1 MGLDISVRRVESI
14 EFGVLS
20 PEDIIAMSVCKI
32 EHPET
37 MESGVPKE
45 GGLVDLRLGTSERG
59 FLCST
64 CGHRSDKCAG
74 HFGYIEL
81 AKPVFH
87 IGYISKI
94 KKVLESVCFFC
105 SKLRVEK
112 NSLHSPKPKTQKE
125 RKRRLNYIW
134 NLSKNRAVCMGE
146 TVINEE
152 NTEERLRTGCENRQP
167 TIRKEGLHL
176 LAFQKGEESS
186 EGKTV
191 LSAEKVL
198 EILKRIPD
206 DDIEALGFD
215 LEKSRPEWMVIRIL
229 PVPPPQV
236 RPSIVMEGSLRCED
250 DLTHKLAD
258 IIKASN
264 NLKRYEQEGVAGH
277 IIRDYEQLL
286 QFHIA
291 TLMNND
297 ISGQPQSLQKNG
309 RPLKSI
315 RARLRGKE
323 GRVRGNLMG
332 KRVDFSARTVI
343 TADPNISMNEVG
355 VPEEIAKMLTF
366 PERVTAYNIDKL
378 TGLVHRGSY
387 KHPGAN
393 YVVRDDGQKIDL
405 RFHKGE
411 VNLQEGYV
419 VERHLCNGDI
429 VLFNRQPSLH
439 KMSMMAHR
447 ARVMKYSTFRL
458 NLSVTAPY
466 NADFDGDEMN
476 LHLPQSIPAQTE
488 LKELA
493 LVEKNIVSPQSNK
506 PVMGIVQDTLIGVYK
521 LTRRDLFLTKGQ
533 MMQLFYAI
541 NSSKGFVKPAILRPA
556 VLYTGKQVFSC
567 TLPDVTYSG
576 LHSEHNHGAKHIGN
590 PMDTEVIIKNGELLA
605 GIVCKKTVGTAS
617 GGLIH
622 VIANDFPRSV
632 CINFIDA
639 LQRAICTWLM
649 LYETFSVGI
658 GDTVADPSSMDS
670 IKEAIERAKCDVN
683 EIIKGA
689 EENKLERLPGMSM
702 RESFETAVTLALNK
716 ARDTSGTSTQ
726 KNLRSQNNIKQMV
739 VSGSKGSYINIS
751 QMSACVGQQSVE
763 GKRILNGFRD
773 RSLPH
778 FTKDDYTAEARGFVS
793 SSYVAGLSPAEFFFH
808 AMGGREG
815 LIDTAVKTAETGY
828 IQRRL
833 IKALEDA
840 QIRHDKS
847 VRDGEGHIIQCAYG
861 GDCFDATFVEMQSI
875 SLYCSQEEFDR
886 LYVIDYSA
894 LSEYYLS
901 PSLLGALRSGR
912 TKALITAEIKMLQE
926 EARSLKAMYKEKR
939 KPLPVPLG
947 RILRVASEMT
957 PAMLASEMG
966 SAVIKVPTG
975 EALYQPSSLVEG
987 SGWKEEDLHPERI
1000 VRIRE
1005 ALEKELQDSISPVQ
1019 EISELAFALFRSHLR
1034 GYITIKRILCEYR
1047 LSSQAFAW
1055 AIDKIRVSF
1064 FKSIVA
1070 AGEMVGTLAAQSIGE
1085 PATQMT
1091 LNTFHLAGVAST
1103 VTRGVPR
1110 LKEIINAAQTIKTP
1124 SLTIYLREDIRHTIE
1139 GAKRAQQ
1146 EIERC
1151 FLKDIL
1157 IKSEIIYDPTMKAIK
1172 ADADFIFAYGILDPN
1187 VYSPESPWTLRLE
1200 LNRSAMVDRGIG
1212 LEQVAHAIENKM
1224 QFRCLRSDENSSEQ
1238 IIRCLLPDSE
1248 DILRKLEA
1256 FISSIMIKGL
1266 PQIKRIFINE
1276 VGTGTEKEY
1285 ILQTEGVGIQEV
1297 LAHPL
1302 VDPTRTSSNDPLEM
1316 GRILGIEAART
1327 SILNEIRSVIESD
1340 GSYVNFRHLSI
1351 LADIMTQRGFIAGI
1365 TRHGTNRGESGVL
1378 MRCSFEETVEILLEA
1393 AAVAEI
1399 DRCKGV
1405 VESVMLGKVAAIGT
1419 GTTDLLVDT
1428 ESVKIGAMAMEKYD
1442 LEDEES
1448 AEGATPDEQ
1457 IMSQPSCGYSTSTEH
1472 SPGGSRS
1479 PGVGYW
1485 SAGSSPGYGMFPD
1498 TLQFPGAYSPSSPVL
1513 SNRSPTE
1520 FSDGYRMSPLY
1531 GSGATGRLD
1540 QERSPDI
1547 SNMYTPTTPRIPLGT
1562 QNRMGRMGEMGMG
1575 LSSPSAQKLFT
1586 PATPWHRPAKEER
1599 GIYRTKEE
1607 EKEGDYIP
1615 NNTDDSSDSNSD
1627 SDIDNDRYA

>member
-1 MGLDISVRRVESI
+1 MGLDISIRRVESI
-14 EFGVLS
+14 EFGILS

-32 EHPET
+32 EYPET

-64 CGHRSDKCAG
+64 CGHRSDSCVG

-87 IGYISKI
+87 IGYIGKI
-94 KKVLESVCFFC
+94 KKVLECVCFFC

-112 NSLHSPKPKTQKE
+112 SALSSPKPRTQKE
-125 RKRRLNYIW
+125 RKRRLNQVW
-134 NLSKNRAVCMGE
+134 NLAKNRAVCMGE
-146 TVINEE
+146 MIKNEE
-152 NTEERLRTGCENRQP
+152 NPEEHVRTGCENRQP

-176 LAFQKGEESS
+176 LAFQKGDESS

-198 EILKRIPD
+198 EILKRIPEE
-206 DDIEALGFD
+206 DIEALGFD
-215 LEKSRPEWMVIRIL
+215 LEKARPEWMVIRVL

-291 TLMNND
+291 TLINND

-366 PERVTAYNIDKL
+366 PERATEYNIDQL
-378 TGLVHRGSY
+378 TRLVHRGPY
-387 KHPGAN
+387 NHPGAN
-393 YVVRDDGQKIDL
+393 YIIRDDGQKIDL

-411 VNLQEGYV
+411 VNLQVGYV
-419 VERHLCNGDI
+419 VERHLKNGDT

-476 LHLPQSIPAQTE
+476 LHLPQSIPAQAE

-506 PVMGIVQDTLIGVYK
+506 PVMGIVQDTLMGVYK
-521 LTRRDLFLTKGQ
+521 LTRRDLFLTKPQ
-533 MMQLFYAI
+533 VMHLLYAI
-541 NSSKGFVKPAILRPA
+541 DNEKSQIKPAILRPA
-556 VLYTGKQVFSC
+556 VLYTGKQIFSA
-567 TLPDVTYSG
+567 TLPDVTYTG
-576 LHSEHNHGAKHIGN
+576 LHSEHQHGKKHVGN
-590 PMDTEVIIKNGELLA
+590 PMDSEVLIKSGELLA
-605 GIVCKKTVGTAS
+605 GIICKKTVGTAS

-622 VIANDFPRSV
+622 VIANDFPRDV
-632 CINFIDA
+632 CVSFIDA
-639 LQRAICTWLM
+639 LQRAISAWLM
-649 LYETFSVGI
+649 AYETFSVGI
-658 GDTVADPSSMDS
+658 GDTIADPSSMDS
-670 IKEAIERAKCDVN
+670 IKEAIERAKGEVR
-683 EIIKGA
+683 EIIEKA
-689 EENKLERLPGMSM
+689 ETDNLERLPGMSM
-702 RESFETAVTLALNK
+702 QESFEAAVTLALNK

-726 KNLRSQNNIKQMV
+726 KSLRSQNNIKQMV

-751 QMSACVGQQSVE
+751 QMSACVGQQSIE
-763 GKRILNGFRD
+763 GKRILHGFRD

-778 FTKDDYTAEARGFVS
+778 FTKDDCTAEARGFVS
-793 SSYVAGLSPAEFFFH
+793 SSYVAGLSPVEFFFH

-847 VRDGEGHIIQCAYG
+847 VRDGEGHVVQCAYG
-861 GDCFDATFVEMQSI
+861 GDCFDATFVEMQAL
-875 SLYCSQEEFDR
+875 SLFCSPAEFDR

-894 LSEYYLS
+894 LTEYALS
-901 PSLLGALRSGR
+901 QEMLSTLRTGK
-912 TKALITAEIKMLQE
+912 TKTILAAEVRMLQE
-926 EARSLKAMYKEKR
+926 EARALRERHASSK
-939 KPLPVPLG
+939 KPLPVPLE
-947 RILRVASEMT
+947 RIFRVAQELHTMPGVLRSIH
-957 PAMLASEMG
+957 ASM
-966 SAVIKVPTG
+966 PR
-975 EALYQPSSLVEG
+975 LL
-987 SGWKEEDLHPERI
+987 EEWGRLLTPERI
-1000 VRIRE
+1000 VRTRE
-1005 ALEKELQDSISPVQ
+1005 ALERELQSAISPVE
-1019 EISELAFALFRSHLR
+1019 EISEVAFSLFKAHLR
-1034 GYITIKRILCEYR
+1034 GYFTVKRILVEYR
-1047 LSSQAFAW
+1047 LSAQAFEW
-1055 AIDKIRVSF
+1055 AVDKIRTSF
-1064 FKSIVA
+1064 LRSIVS

-1124 SLTIYLREDIRHTIE
+1124 SLTIYLREDIGNTLE

-1151 FLKDIL
+1151 YLKDVL
-1157 IKSEIIYDPTMKAIK
+1157 VQSEILYDPTMRAVKE
-1172 ADADFIFAYGILDPN
+1172 DEDFIFAYGVLDPG
-1187 VYSPESPWTLRLE
+1187 VYSPESPWMLRLV
-1200 LNRSAMVDRGIG
+1200 LNRSAMLDAGVGI
-1212 LEQVAHAIENKM
+1212 EQVAEAIEKKTQYKAM
-1224 QFRCLRSDENSSEQ
+1224 HSDDNSPQQ
-1238 IIRCLLPDSE
+1238 IIRCMLPDAE
-1248 DILRKLEA
+1248 DSLRRIETS
-1256 FISSIMIKGL
+1256 IVSIMIKGL
-1266 PQIKRIFINE
+1266 PKIKRVFINE
-1276 VGTGTEKEY
+1276 GTGPDGKKEY
-1285 ILQTEGVGIQEV
+1285 ILQSEGVGLQDV
-1297 LAHPL
+1297 LSHPL
-1302 VDPTRTSSNDPLEM
+1302 VDPSRTTSNDPLE
-1316 GRILGIEAART
+1316 ICKVLGIEAART
-1327 SILNEIRSVIESD
+1327 SILNEIRAVIESD

-1351 LADIMTQRGFIAGI
+1351 LADIMTQRGIICGI
-1365 TRHGTNRGESGVL
+1365 TRHGTNRGEAGAL

-1393 AAVAEI
+1393 GATAEI
-1399 DRCKGV
+1399 DSCKGV

-1419 GTTDLLVDT
+1419 GITDLLVDKEGIET
-1428 ESVKIGAMAMEKYD
+1428 GIMAMEKYEF
-1442 LEDEES
+1442 EDES
-1448 AEGATPDEQ
+1448 SEGTPTGL
-1457 IMSQPSCGYSTSTEH
+1457 MSPTSTAYSDYSTGSNKSDDLLYLGSPQNESGYAPSSPSLSYSMGDYMPSSYAPSSPSIH
-1472 SPGGSRS
+1472 SPSIFHTPGSEYVPQS
-1479 PGVGYW
+1479 PRR
-1485 SAGSSPGYGMFPD
+1485 
-1498 TLQFPGAYSPSSPVL
+1498 PGAYQNIGSPSTGGFGISSPSS
-1513 SNRSPTE
+1513 
-1520 FSDGYRMSPLY
+1520 
-1531 GSGATGRLD
+1531 
-1540 QERSPDI
+1540 
-1547 SNMYTPTTPRIPLGT
+1547 
-1562 QNRMGRMGEMGMG
+1562 
-1575 LSSPSAQKLFT
+1575 QKLYSPFT
-1586 PATPWHRPAKEER
+1586 PALVQRTFDSEE
-1599 GIYRTKEE
+1599 
-1607 EKEGDYIP
+1607 
-1615 NNTDDSSDSNSD
+1615 DDKSSDKSGS
-1627 SDIDNDRYA
+1627 SEESSE

>member
-1 MGLDISVRRVESI
+1 MSSDISVRRVESI
-14 EFGVLS
+14 EFGILS

-64 CGHRSDKCAG
+64 CGHKSDNCIG

-87 IGYISKI
+87 IGYIGKI

-105 SKLRVEK
+105 SKLRIEK
-112 NSLHSPKPKTQKE
+112 SSLHSPKPRTQKE

-134 NLSKNRAVCMGE
+134 NLAKNRAVCMGE
-146 TVINEE
+146 TINNPSNPEE
-152 NTEERLRTGCENRQP
+152 VLRTGCENRQP

-186 EGKTV
+186 DGKTV

-198 EILKRIPD
+198 EILKRIPE

-215 LEKSRPEWMVIRIL
+215 LEKARPEWMVIRVL

-291 TLMNND
+291 TLINND

-309 RPLKSI
+309 RPLKSL

-355 VPEEIAKMLTF
+355 VPEEIARMLTF
-366 PERVTAYNIDKL
+366 PERVTEYNIEKL
-378 TGLVHRGSY
+378 THLVYRGPY
-387 KHPGAN
+387 NHPGAN
-393 YVVRDDGQKIDL
+393 YVMRDDGQKIDL

-411 VNLQEGYV
+411 VNLQVGYI
-419 VERHLCNGDI
+419 VERHLSNGDI

-447 ARVMKYSTFRL
+447 AKVMKYSTFRL

-488 LKELA
+488 LRELA

-533 MMQLFYAI
+533 MMHLLYAI
-541 NSSKGFVKPAILRPA
+541 DNGKEFPKPAILRPA
-556 VLYTGKQVFSC
+556 VLYTGKQVFSS
-567 TLPDVTYSG
+567 TLPDVSYTG
-576 LHSEHNHGAKHIGN
+576 LHSEHVHGKKYVAN
-590 PMDTEVIIKNGELLA
+590 PMDSEVVIKNGELLG
-605 GIVCKKTVGTAS
+605 GIICKKTVGTAS

-622 VIANDFPRSV
+622 VIANDFDRKICV
-632 CINFIDA
+632 KFIDA
-639 LQRAICTWLM
+639 LQRAINTWLM
-649 LYETFSVGI
+649 AYETFSVGI
-658 GDTVADPSSMDS
+658 GDTIADPSSMDS
-670 IKEAIERAKCDVN
+670 IKEAIERAKGDVKD
-683 EIIKGA
+683 IISQSEA
-689 EENKLERLPGMSM
+689 NQLERLPGMTM
-702 RESFETAVTLALNK
+702 RESFEAAVTLALNK

-763 GKRILNGFRD
+763 GKRILNGFVD

-793 SSYVAGLSPAEFFFH
+793 SSYVAGLSPVEFFFH

-847 VRDGEGHIIQCAYG
+847 VRDGEGHVIQCAYG
-861 GDCFDATFVEMQSI
+861 GDCFDATYVEMQTL
-875 SLYCSQEEFDR
+875 SLFCSPEEFAQ
-886 LYVIDYSA
+886 LYVIDYSI
-894 LSEYYLS
+894 LSEYDLS
-901 PSLLGALRSGR
+901 PSLMALLRSSK
-912 TKALITAEIKMLQE
+912 TKSLLNAEIKLLQE
-926 EARSLKAMYKEKR
+926 EAKKLKNTYTKTK
-939 KPLPVPLG
+939 KPLPVPLE
-947 RILRVASEMT
+947 RIFRVAGEMPST
-957 PAMLASEMG
+957 IS
-966 SAVIKVPTG
+966 SAFAGVVMRLGTQSSQFSVGAGIEGMHWSG
-975 EALYQPSSLVEG
+975 EELL
-987 SGWKEEDLHPERI
+987 PEKI
-1000 VRIRE
+1000 IRTRE
-1005 ALEKELQDSISPVQ
+1005 SLEKELQSTISPVE
-1019 EISELAFALFRSHLR
+1019 EISEVAFDLFRSHLR
-1034 GYITIKRILCEYR
+1034 GYFTVKRILCEYR
-1047 LSSQAFAW
+1047 LSSQAFEW
-1055 AIDKIRVSF
+1055 AVDRIRSSF
-1064 FKSIVA
+1064 FKAIIS

-1124 SLTIYLREDIRHTIE
+1124 SLTIYLKESIRGTVE

-1151 FLKDIL
+1151 YLKDIL
-1157 IKSEIIYDPTMKAIK
+1157 LRSEIIYDPTMKAIK
-1172 ADADFIFAYGILDPN
+1172 ADEDFIFAYGILDPT
-1187 VYSPESPWTLRLE
+1187 VYTPESPWMLRLE
-1200 LNRSAMVDRGIG
+1200 LDRSAMVDGG
-1212 LEQVAHAIENKM
+1212 LNIRHVASIIEQRT
-1224 QFRCLRSDENSSEQ
+1224 QYRCMHSDDNAAAQ
-1238 IIRCLLPDSE
+1238 IIRCQLPDAE
-1248 DILRKLEA
+1248 DTLRKIEA
-1256 FISSIMIKGL
+1256 SIASIMIKGL
-1266 PQIKRIFINE
+1266 PQIKRVFINE
-1276 VGTGTEKEY
+1276 VGTGEKKEY
-1285 ILQTEGVGIQEV
+1285 ILQTEGTGLQDV
-1297 LAHPL
+1297 LSHPL
-1302 VDPTRTSSNDPLEM
+1302 VDPSRTTSNDPLEVS
-1316 GRILGIEAART
+1316 RIFGIEAART
-1327 SILNEIRSVIESD
+1327 SILNEIRAVIESD

-1351 LADIMTQRGFIAGI
+1351 LADIMTQRGIICGI
-1365 TRHGTNRGESGVL
+1365 TRHGTNRGESGAL

-1393 AAVAEI
+1393 GATAEI

-1405 VESVMLGKVAAIGT
+1405 VESVMLGKIAAIGT
-1419 GTTDLLVDT
+1419 GITDLLIDKKSI
-1428 ESVKIGAMAMEKYD
+1428 ELGAMAMEKYEFE
-1442 LEDEES
+1442 EDESFDGGTPTDLLSPASTIHSDYSVISSNDRSLHVGSPLNES
-1448 AEGATPDEQ
+1448 GYSVSSPGLSYGLSEYSPTAFTPTSPGL
-1457 IMSQPSCGYSTSTEH
+1457 MSQYSHAVSSPSNEYVPQT
-1472 SPGGSRS
+1472 PKRS
-1479 PGVGYW
+1479 PGFHHGLG
-1485 SAGSSPGYGMFPD
+1485 AGVSFG
-1498 TLQFPGAYSPSSPVL
+1498 
-1513 SNRSPTE
+1513 
-1520 FSDGYRMSPLY
+1520 
-1531 GSGATGRLD
+1531 
-1540 QERSPDI
+1540 I
-1547 SNMYTPTTPRIPLGT
+1547 
-1562 QNRMGRMGEMGMG
+1562 
-1575 LSSPSAQKLFT
+1575 SSPSAQKLYSPVPFT
-1586 PATPWHRPAKEER
+1586 PAY
-1599 GIYRTKEE
+1599 GLNYG
-1607 EKEGDYIP
+1607 GDSEDES
-1615 NNTDDSSDSNSD
+1615 TSSDSNDFNRRKKEKKEQKES
-1627 SDIDNDRYA
+1627 SE

>member
-1 MGLDISVRRVESI
+1 MGSDISIRRVESI
-14 EFGVLS
+14 EFGILS

-64 CGHRSDKCAG
+64 CGHRSDSCVG

-87 IGYISKI
+87 IGYIGKI

-112 NSLHSPKPKTQKE
+112 SSLHSPKPRTQKE

-134 NLSKNRAVCMGE
+134 NLAKNRAVCMGE
-146 TVINEE
+146 LVESEDNPEE
-152 NTEERLRTGCENRQP
+152 KQRTGCENRQP

-186 EGKTV
+186 EGKTM

-198 EILKRIPD
+198 EILRRIPE

-215 LEKSRPEWMVIRIL
+215 LEKARPEWMIIRVL

-309 RPLKSI
+309 RPLKAI

-355 VPEEIAKMLTF
+355 VPEEIARMLTF
-366 PERVTAYNIDKL
+366 PERVTEYNIDKL
-378 TGLVHRGSY
+378 TQLVHRGPY
-387 KHPGAN
+387 NHPGAN
-393 YVVRDDGQKIDL
+393 YVIRDDGQKIDL

-411 VNLQEGYV
+411 VHLQCGYV
-419 VERHLCNGDI
+419 VERHLSNGDT

-476 LHLPQSIPAQTE
+476 LHLPQSIPAQAE

-506 PVMGIVQDTLIGVYK
+506 PVMGIVQDTLMGVYK
-521 LTRRDLFLTKGQ
+521 LTRRDLFLTRSQ
-533 MMQLFYAI
+533 VMHLHYAI
-541 NSSKGFVKPAILRPA
+541 DNGSKPIKPTILRPA
-556 VLYTGKQVFSC
+556 VLYTGKQIFSA
-567 TLPDVTYSG
+567 TLPDVTYRG
-576 LHSEHNHGAKHIGN
+576 LHSEHVHGKSYRAN
-590 PMDTEVIIKNGELLA
+590 PMDSEVVIKNGELLA
-605 GIVCKKTVGTAS
+605 GIICKKTVGTAS

-632 CINFIDA
+632 CVDFIDA
-639 LQRAICTWLM
+639 LQRAISTWLM
-649 LYETFSVGI
+649 AYETFSVGI
-658 GDTVADPSSMDS
+658 GDTIADPSSMDM
-670 IKEAIERAKCDVN
+670 IKEAIEQAKGDVKD
-683 EIIKGA
+683 IIVQA
-689 EENKLERLPGMSM
+689 ESNNLERLPGLTM
-702 RESFETAVTLALNK
+702 RESFEAAVTLALNK

-778 FTKDDYTAEARGFVS
+778 FTKDDFTAESRGFIS
-793 SSYVAGLSPAEFFFH
+793 SSYVAGLSPVEFFFH

-840 QIRHDKS
+840 QVRHDKS
-847 VRDGEGHIIQCAYG
+847 VRDGEGHVIQCAYG
-861 GDCFDATFVEMQSI
+861 GDCFDATYVEMQA
-875 SLYCSQEEFDR
+875 LALFCSPEKFSEM
-886 LYVIDYSA
+886 YIIDYSI
-894 LSEYYLS
+894 LSDYHLS
-901 PSLLGALRSGR
+901 PSILSSLRLPK
-912 TKALITAEIKMLQE
+912 TKALLAAEVKMLQE
-926 EARSLKAMYKEKR
+926 EAKKLQSKHSKGK
-939 KPLPVPLG
+939 KPLPVPFE
-947 RILRVASEMT
+947 RIFRVAGEMR
-957 PAMLASEMG
+957 
-966 SAVIKVPTG
+966 SAVSSSFPGVAIMMG
-975 EALYQPSSLVEG
+975 EAGSQMGKHGRLPQYGSSTYPNGMDMENIRW
-987 SGWKEEDLHPERI
+987 SGEDLLPETI
-1000 VRIRE
+1000 IKTRE
-1005 ALEKELQDSISPVQ
+1005 ALEKELQAAISHVD
-1019 EISELAFALFRSHLR
+1019 EISEIAFSLFRAHLR
-1034 GYITIKRILCEYR
+1034 GYFTVKRILCEYK
-1047 LSSQAFAW
+1047 LSSYAFNW
-1055 AIDKIRVSF
+1055 VVDQIRTSFLKAIVS
-1064 FKSIVA
+1064 

-1124 SLTIYLREDIRHTIE
+1124 SLTIYLKEEIRHTLE

-1151 FLKDIL
+1151 YLKDIL
-1157 IKSEIIYDPTMKAIK
+1157 LKSEIIYDPTMRAIK
-1172 ADADFIFAYGILDPN
+1172 ADEDFIFAYGILDPT
-1187 VYSPESPWTLRLE
+1187 VYTPDSPWMLRLE
-1200 LNRSAMVDRGIG
+1200 LSRSAMVDRGIRI
-1212 LEQVAHAIENKM
+1212 EQVAKTLSHSTTY
-1224 QFRCLRSDENSSEQ
+1224 RCMHSDHNSSEQ
-1238 IIRCLLPDSE
+1238 IIRCELPNNE
-1248 DILRKLEA
+1248 EALRKIETSVSCIMVKGMPKIKRV
-1256 FISSIMIKGL
+1256 FISEI
-1266 PQIKRIFINE
+1266 
-1276 VGTGTEKEY
+1276 GTEDKKEF
-1285 ILQTEGVGIQEV
+1285 ILQTEGTGLLDV
-1297 LAHPL
+1297 LSHPL
-1302 VDPTRTSSNDPLEM
+1302 IDPTRTVSNDPLEM
-1316 GRILGIEAART
+1316 CRVFGVEAART
-1327 SILNEIRSVIESD
+1327 SILNEIRLVIESD
-1340 GSYVNFRHLSI
+1340 GSYVNFRHLAI
-1351 LADIMTQRGFIAGI
+1351 LADIMTQRGIICGI
-1365 TRHGTNRGESGVL
+1365 TRHGTNRGESGAL

-1393 AAVAEI
+1393 AATAEI

-1405 VESVMLGKVAAIGT
+1405 VESVMLGKIASIGT
-1419 GTTDLLVDT
+1419 GITDVLIDKKSIELGV
-1428 ESVKIGAMAMEKYD
+1428 MAMEKYSF
-1442 LEDEES
+1442 EDEEDIS
-1448 AEGATPDEQ
+1448 DEGTPVDLLSPSST
-1457 IMSQPSCGYSTSTEH
+1457 IHSDHTVMSSPSDRSIHGWSPQNTEIGYTASSPNISYGYSGGGYAPSSPNIVH
-1472 SPGGSRS
+1472 SPYMQGVSSPSHEYVPMTPRRM
-1479 PGVGYW
+1479 PGVHNNMG
-1485 SAGSSPGYGMFPD
+1485 GMNS
-1498 TLQFPGAYSPSSPVL
+1498 GAYS
-1513 SNRSPTE
+1513 
-1520 FSDGYRMSPLY
+1520 
-1531 GSGATGRLD
+1531 
-1540 QERSPDI
+1540 I
-1547 SNMYTPTTPRIPLGT
+1547 
-1562 QNRMGRMGEMGMG
+1562 
-1575 LSSPSAQKLFT
+1575 SSPSSQKLYSPVPFT
-1586 PATPWHRPAKEER
+1586 PAYGYGAM
-1599 GIYRTKEE
+1599 G
-1607 EKEGDYIP
+1607 
-1615 NNTDDSSDSNSD
+1615 DDSDESSSSSDEFKNPIQD
-1627 SDIDNDRYA
+1627 E

>member
-1 MGLDISVRRVESI
+1 MGSDISVRRVESI
-14 EFGVLS
+14 EFGILS

-64 CGHRSDKCAG
+64 CGHRPDSCVG

-87 IGYISKI
+87 IGYIGKI

-105 SKLRVEK
+105 SKLRIEK
-112 NSLHSPKPKTQKE
+112 SILQSPKPRSQKE

-134 NLSKNRAVCMGE
+134 SLAKNRAVCMGE
-146 TVINEE
+146 VIANEE
-152 NTEERLRTGCENRQP
+152 NPEERMRTGCENRQP

-186 EGKTV
+186 DGKTV

-206 DDIEALGFD
+206 DDIETLGFD
-215 LEKSRPEWMVIRIL
+215 LEKARPEWMVIRIL

-291 TLMNND
+291 TLINND

-355 VPEEIAKMLTF
+355 VPEEIARMLTF
-366 PERVTAYNIDKL
+366 PERVTSYNVDML
-378 TGLVHRGSY
+378 TRLVYRGPY

-411 VNLQEGYV
+411 VNLQEGYI
-419 VERHLCNGDI
+419 VERHLNNGDT

-521 LTRRDLFLTKGQ
+521 LTRRDLFLTRSQ
-533 MMQLFYAI
+533 MMHLFYAI
-541 NSSKGFVKPAILRPA
+541 DNGREYIKPAILRPA
-556 VLYTGKQVFSC
+556 VLYTGKQVFSA

-576 LHSEHNHGAKHIGN
+576 LHSEHVHGSNYVGN
-590 PMDTEVIIKNGELLA
+590 PMDSEIVIKNGELLA
-605 GIVCKKTVGTAS
+605 GIICKKTVGTAS

-632 CINFIDA
+632 CVDFIDA
-639 LQRAICTWLM
+639 LQRAISTWLM
-649 LYETFSVGI
+649 AYETFSVGI
-658 GDTVADPSSMDS
+658 GDTVADPSSMDT
-670 IKEAIERAKCDVN
+670 IKEAIERAKGDVE
-683 EIIKGA
+683 EIIENA
-689 EENKLERLPGMSM
+689 ENNKLERLPGMSM

-763 GKRILNGFRD
+763 GKRILHGFRD

-793 SSYVAGLSPAEFFFH
+793 SSYVAGLSPVEFFFH

-847 VRDGEGHIIQCAYG
+847 VRDGEGHVIQCAYG
-861 GDCFDATFVEMQSI
+861 GDCFDATFVEMQS
-875 SLYCSQEEFDR
+875 LALFCSPAEFNS

-901 PSLLGALRSGR
+901 PSQLSAIRSCK
-912 TKALITAEIKMLQE
+912 TKALITAEVKMLQE
-926 EARSLKAMYKEKR
+926 EAKRLKSTHSREK
-939 KPLPVPLG
+939 KPLPVPLE
-947 RILRVASEMT
+947 RILRVASEM
-957 PAMLASEMG
+957 PPYALASAMAGVVVKMGGPHKAGHFQASSLMEG
-966 SAVIKVPTG
+966 SAWGG
-975 EALYQPSSLVEG
+975 EE
-987 SGWKEEDLHPERI
+987 LHPERI
-1000 VRIRE
+1000 LRARE
-1005 ALEKELQDSISPVQ
+1005 ALEKELQDAISPVL
-1019 EISELAFALFRSHLR
+1019 EISEIAFSLFRSHLR
-1034 GYITIKRILCEYR
+1034 GYITIKRVLCEYR
-1047 LSSQAFAW
+1047 LSAQAFEW
-1055 AIDKIRVSF
+1055 AMEKIRVSF
-1064 FKSIVA
+1064 LKAIVS

-1124 SLTIYLREDIRHTIE
+1124 SLTIYLREDIRHTLE
-1139 GAKRAQQ
+1139 GAKKAQQ

-1157 IKSEIIYDPTMKAIK
+1157 MRSEIIYDPTMKAVK
-1172 ADADFIFAYGILDPN
+1172 ADEDFIFAYGVLDPT
-1187 VYSPESPWTLRLE
+1187 VYSPESPWMLRLE
-1200 LNRSAMVDRGIG
+1200 LNRSAMVDGGIKI
-1212 LEQVAHAIENKM
+1212 EQVVGAIEQKTLFKCM
-1224 QFRCLRSDENSSEQ
+1224 HSDENAKTLV
-1238 IIRCLLPDSE
+1238 IRCQLPDSE
-1248 DILRKLEA
+1248 DNLRKIEA
-1256 FISSIMIKGL
+1256 AVASIMIKGL
-1266 PQIKRIFINE
+1266 SRIKRVFINE
-1276 VGTGTEKEY
+1276 IGAGAEKEF
-1285 ILQTEGVGIQEV
+1285 ILQTEGTGLQEV
-1297 LAHPL
+1297 LSHPL
-1302 VDPTRTSSNDPLEM
+1302 VDPSRTISNDPLEM
-1316 GRILGIEAART
+1316 GRVLGVEAART

-1351 LADIMTQRGFIAGI
+1351 LADIMTQRGIICGI
-1365 TRHGTNRGESGVL
+1365 TRHGTNRGESGAL

-1393 AAVAEI
+1393 GATAEV

-1405 VESVMLGKVAAIGT
+1405 VESVMLGKVAEIGT
-1419 GTTDLLVDT
+1419 GITDLLIDT
-1428 ESVKIGAMAMEKYD
+1428 KSIEIGAMAMEKYEFE
-1442 LEDEES
+1442 EDES
-1448 AEGATPDEQ
+1448 LEGGTPDEVL
-1457 IMSQPSCGYSTSTEH
+1457 SPSSNIYSTDMASSSSFDRPLVNEWSPQNEMGYGYS
-1472 SPGGSRS
+1472 
-1479 PGVGYW
+1479 
-1485 SAGSSPGYGMFPD
+1485 GSSPDLSTVYSSLGN
-1498 TLQFPGAYSPSSPVL
+1498 AYSPSSPGL
-1513 SNRSPTE
+1513 SYSP
-1520 FSDGYRMSPLY
+1520 GGMM
-1531 GSGATGRLD
+1531 GS
-1540 QERSPDI
+1540 SV
-1547 SNMYTPTTPRIPLGT
+1547 
-1562 QNRMGRMGEMGMG
+1562 
-1575 LSSPSAQKLFT
+1575 SSPSHEYVPQTSKRVPGAHHGFGGLSGFGISSPSSQKLYSPLT
-1586 PATPWHRPAKEER
+1586 PGLNLGGGHRASGGR
-1599 GIYRTKEE
+1599 DSSEE
-1607 EKEGDYIP
+1607 EE
-1615 NNTDDSSDSNSD
+1615 SDSRGKRRHTEEEST
-1627 SDIDNDRYA
+1627 SSSE